1 MDNFMWLKPRRSE
14 NERRARIIIEE
25 SDHGRPRMPLFT
37 DLIHRS
43 AEYVL
48 G

>member
-1 MDNFMWLKPRRSE
+1 MDNFMWLKRRRSE
-14 NERRARIIIEE
+14 SERRARIIEE
-25 SDHGRPRMPLFT
+25 SDHGRPSMPLFT